1 MNASRISRGP
11 FPIVL
16 VVATAL
22 IPIRG
27 AGGQDPGGAGGF
39 VEATRLL
46 PDSTAGVVRIPDVPA
61 FCAAWGET
69 NFGKLMDDPLL
80 DPFRAAQRERSRRY
94 FESIDSKVGLKPG
107 DLYDIASGEV
117 VVAWLPFERDKRRP
131 YAMCVIADT
140 RGMKDELDT
149 TLEAI
154 DGDLKAQGATRKD
167 VEHNGTPVRVYARK
181 PKPGQLKI
189 EEIVITADESR
200 VIAADRDSVV
210 FDLLD
215 AIDGDPKGPAIATVE
230 AFRSVTDR
238 SRERLEADIAGMS
251 GEQTEDAA
259 EKADGGDAAD
269 GGAGLDDGAVGLEWF
284 ARPFQMGRIL
294 REVMEVDRG
303 NQVDIVRL
311 LENQGFNAV
320 LAAGGV
326 VGLGVNRYDLL
337 HRGFVLAPPTT
348 ADSGRYEL
356 AARMLQL
363 PNLPLADIPSWVDS
377 EVATFLRFNWKM
389 EKAFWASE
397 TLVNEALGDDE
408 IFQSMIRDIRE
419 DEEGPQI
426 DLVEDVLPNLDDQAI
441 LVTDNTLPASV
452 DSDRMLVGI
461 RVKDAEVIR
470 QVVRDTMEVEPDV
483 TVIDAVP
490 GVEIWV
496 VDRNRSET
504 DFDDDLF
511 ADLGF
516 DEVEA
521 ESDPPPPLLE
531 HWAIALVDQGPGS
544 DAPYLMF
551 SSHPELLIRTARRI
565 SGEPAAGGTGP
576 EADAGEGLG
585 QMVDELRRLG
595 ADEVAVDRVV
605 RLRLSLRVKYELLR
619 RGELQDI
626 DSLGASLLRRFA
638 RTPDATGP
646 GSIDGGTL
654 PPVEQIDHYF
664 RPGGSFVEST
674 DDGWTLN
681 GFILR

>member
-1 MNASRISRGP
+1 MNASRISCGP
-11 FPIVL
+11 FPMML
-16 VVATAL
+16 VVATAVL
-22 IPIRG
+22 PLCE
-27 AGGQDPGGAGGF
+27 AGGQSPGGAGGF

-46 PDSTAGVVRIPDVPA
+46 PDSTAGLVRIPDFPT
-61 FCAAWGET
+61 FCAAWDET

-80 DPFRAAQRERSRRY
+80 DPFREAQRERSRRY
-94 FESIDSKVGLKPG
+94 FESIDTKVGLKPG
-107 DLYDIASGEV
+107 DLYDVASGEV

-140 RGMKDELDT
+140 RGMKDQLDE
-149 TLEAI
+149 TLEVI

-215 AIDGDPKGPAIATVE
+215 AIAGNPKGPAIATVD

-251 GEQTEDAA
+251 GEEESEVAVS
-259 EKADGGDAAD
+259 KADGGDGPA
-269 GGAGLDDGAVGLEWF
+269 DGAVGLEWF
-284 ARPFQMGRIL
+284 ARPFQMARIL
-294 REVMEVDRG
+294 REVLEVDRG

-326 VGLGVNRYDLL
+326 VGLGVDRYDLL

-348 ADSGRYEL
+348 TGSGRYEL

-363 PNLPLADIPSWVDS
+363 PNLPLGDIPSWVDS
-377 EVATFLRFNWKM
+377 EVATFLRFNWRL
-389 EKAFWASE
+389 EDAFWASE

-426 DLVEDVLPNLDDQAI
+426 DLVKDVLPNLDDQAI
-441 LVTDNTLPASV
+441 LVTDNTVPSSV

-461 RVKDAEVIR
+461 RVRDAEVIR

-516 DEVEA
+516 DDVEA

-544 DAPYLMF
+544 DAPYLIF

-565 SGEPAAGGTGP
+565 SGEPAAPGAGP
-576 EADAGEGLG
+576 EADAGDDLR

-605 RLRLSLRVKYELLR
+605 QLRLSLRVKYELLR

-638 RTPDATGP
+638 RTPDATGR

-654 PPVEQIDHYF
+654 PPLDQIDHYF

>member
-1 MNASRISRGP
+1 MNVSRFSPGP
-11 FPIVL
+11 FPFVL

-22 IPIRG
+22 IPVGG
-27 AGGQDPGGAGGF
+27 AGGQDPGGAGGY

-46 PDSTAGVVRIPDVPA
+46 PDSTAGLVRIPDVPA
-61 FCAAWGET
+61 FCGAWNGT
-69 NFGKLMDDPLL
+69 NFGKLLNDPLL
-80 DPFRAAQRERSRRY
+80 DPFREVQRERSRRY
-94 FESIDSKVGLKPG
+94 FESLDTKVGLKPG
-107 DLYDIASGEV
+107 DLYDVASGEV

-140 RGMKDELDT
+140 RGMEEQLDK
-149 TLEAI
+149 TLEVI

-167 VEHNGTPVRVYARK
+167 VERNGQLVRVYARQ

-215 AIDGDPKGPAIATVE
+215 AIDGNPKGPAIATVD
-230 AFRSVTDR
+230 AFRSVLGQ
-238 SRERLEADIAGMS
+238 SRERLEADLLGIAG
-251 GEQTEDAA
+251 EETETARVT
-259 EKADGGDAAD
+259 EGADGNAGGDGRQAE
-269 GGAGLDDGAVGLEWF
+269 GTIGLEWF
-284 ARPFQMGRIL
+284 AKPFQMGRIL
-294 REVMEVDRG
+294 RELMEVDRG
-303 NQVDIVRL
+303 NRVDIVKL

-326 VGLGVNRYDLL
+326 LGLGVDRYDLL

-348 ADSGRYEL
+348 TDSGRYEL

-363 PNLPLADIPSWVDS
+363 PNLPLREVPGWVDS

-389 EKAFWASE
+389 EEAFWASE
-397 TLVNEALGDDE
+397 TLINEALGDDE

-426 DLVEDVLPNLDDQAI
+426 DLVKDVLPNLDDQAI

-452 DSDRMLVGI
+452 DTDRMLVGI
-461 RVKDAEVIR
+461 RVNDAAVIR

-565 SGEPAAGGTGP
+565 LDGTSATGPGP
-576 EADAGEGLG
+576 EADADGDLG
-585 QMVDELRRLG
+585 PLVAELRRLG

-605 RLRLSLRVKYELLR
+605 QLRLSLRGKYELLR

-638 RTPDATGP
+638 RTPDAS
-646 GSIDGGTL
+646 GSDSFDAGTL
-654 PPVEQIDHYF
+654 PPVEQIEHYL
-664 RPGGSFVEST
+664 RPGGSFVETT
-674 DDGWTLN
+674 DEGWTLN